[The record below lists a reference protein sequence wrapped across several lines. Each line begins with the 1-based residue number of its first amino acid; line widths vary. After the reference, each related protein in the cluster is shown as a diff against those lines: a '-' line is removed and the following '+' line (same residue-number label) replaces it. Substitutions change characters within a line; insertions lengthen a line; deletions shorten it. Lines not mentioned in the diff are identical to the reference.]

1 MTARSRRLFRGAAFY
16 LGCLAPWPASAELL
30 RLDHDSPALRAEM
43 IEVLTGLP
51 ELLPEPPSVPLE
63 PGALYEDEARSDL
76 ALLDGLAELLFA
88 PALPGFGPEGAQ
100 HKVALITAPDC
111 PECPKAEADLRDL
124 SEVYDLRVTLI
135 NADENADLLKALGLD
150 MVPSY
155 VFPDQMLRGAIPAI
169 VLERYLSD

>member
-1 MTARSRRLFRGAAFY
+1 
-16 LGCLAPWPASAELL
+16 L
-30 RLDHDSPALRAEM
+30 RLNHDSPALRTEM

-63 PGALYEDEARSDL
+63 PGALYEDAARSDL
-76 ALLDGLAELLFA
+76 ALLDALADRLFG
-88 PALPGFGPEGAQ
+88 PGLPGFGPISAQ
-100 HKVALITAPDC
+100 NRVALMTSEAC
-111 PECPKAEADLRDL
+111 EACKQAEADLRDL
-124 SEVYDLRVTLI
+124 SEVYDLRVTLF
-135 NADENADLLKALGLD
+135 NADENADLLELLGLD